1 MAGPK
6 RRLGAQLFEKNTDT
20 LPFFSVHPKTR
31 IGTILRVIF
40 IVFMLL
46 CILISVV
53 GNLTGIVPAKYW
65 DLYLLTYLVPA
76 ALLAGLLV
84 VALFKRL
91 KTPFAKILTGIAC
104 GLVLMVAFS
113 FASTYM
119 ALSPLLSVAGAGI
132 SNPSPEIRLPFKKD
146 DYSVQLVLMR
156 AYTIPK
162 DYVLGDEVDSMTGE
176 KQRLYALRRDAERFT
191 AQGADGESCSVE
203 GEIFIQSG
211 AKYEIKLNWD
221 DETTLR
227 FYPQCEPAS
236 SASGEI
242 LVSFAPGAA
251 NENAPLPGAEA
262 KLIRSFTNAQ
272 GTHSASLYSENSYV
286 VENVPVMSLSQDAL
300 GKMYVAYPS
309 IAYQLLKTNT
319 RVEGSIEVAPYGKL
333 SEIYVE
339 ELSPRVL
346 SVRPGDAAVGAS
358 GEITIYLDE
367 KAQSAQQPQTEP
379 DAATTDASG
388 ANADSENTSAQS
400 EQ

>member
-1 MAGPK
+1 
-6 RRLGAQLFEKNTDT
+6 
-20 LPFFSVHPKTR
+20 TR

-40 IVFMLL
+40 IAFMLL

-251 NENAPLPGAEA
+251 NENASKPGAEA

-367 KAQSAQQPQTEP
+367 KAQSAKNAQEEP
-379 DAATTDASG
+379 DASATDAPG
-388 ANADSENTSAQS
+388 ADQASENTSAQS

>member
-20 LPFFSVHPKTR
+20 LPFFSVHPRTR
-31 IGTILRVIF
+31 IGTVLRVIF
-40 IVFMLL
+40 VVFMLL
-46 CILISVV
+46 CILVSVV
-53 GNLTGIVPAKYW
+53 GHATGIVPAKYW
-65 DLYLLTYLVPA
+65 DWYLLTYLVPA
-76 ALLAGLLV
+76 LLIFALLI

-91 KTPFAKILTGIAC
+91 KTPFAKILSGIAC
-104 GLVLMVAFS
+104 GFVLLIAFV

-132 SNPSPEIRLPFKKD
+132 SNPSPEIRLPVKKE
-146 DYSVQLVLMR
+146 DYSAQLVLMR

-162 DYVLGDEVDSMTGE
+162 DFVQGDEVDNMTGE
-176 KQRLYALRRDAERFT
+176 KQRLYALRQDAERYT
-191 AQGADGESCSVE
+191 VKGADGEVCGVE

-227 FYPQCEPAS
+227 FYPECEPAS
-236 SASGEI
+236 AASGEI
-242 LVSFAPGAA
+242 LVRFAPDAA
-251 NENAPLPGAEA
+251 NENAPQPGADA
-262 KLIRSFTNAQ
+262 KLVRSFTNAQ
-272 GTHSASLYSENSYV
+272 GTHSASLYTESSYV
-286 VENVPVMSLSQDAL
+286 VEHVPVMSLTQDAL
-300 GKMYVAYPS
+300 GKLYVGYPS

-319 RVEGSIEVAPYGKL
+319 RVEGGIEVEPYGKL

-339 ELSPRVL
+339 EISPRVL
-346 SVRPGDAAVGAS
+346 CVRPGDAAVGAS

-367 KAQSAQQPQTEP
+367 KASDAPAADAP
-379 DAATTDASG
+379 SDAAEED
-388 ANADSENTSAQS
+388 ADSENTADDR